1 MFNVA
6 FLSKSVYRLQRLSRQ
21 LWIRSSLIALLALVA
36 AVLSPVLSP
45 LVPDGVADRLGPE
58 PVIRILQILASSMLA
73 VTTFSLS
80 VMVSARQSASS
91 QATPRAHQLL
101 LEDHITQTVLA
112 TFLGAFV
119 YALASLIL
127 VSINLYQNKAVVVI
141 LVFTLLVIGLVVV
154 AILRWI
160 EHLSD
165 LGSVVTTTGWIEDAA
180 RDALETR
187 KEYPCLGARPLSEG
201 HLEIP
206 ARAKKASA
214 KATGYVEYLDVGMID
229 SAAKSKNAQVFV
241 LSGPGSYV
249 TQGEPVAWFTGEL
262 GEDDIW
268 DALSISRT
276 RNFDQDPR
284 FGMIVL
290 SEIAQRALSP
300 GINDPGTAIDI
311 ISRLTRLLI
320 RFTSETHPESHDDI
334 RYRHVWIKPV
344 SAKALLRDAY
354 APIARAGADTIEVQ
368 VRLQKAL
375 ARLARCEDREMA
387 QAARIES
394 ARALEFALNGLLLEE
409 DRDRIRRLAVL
420 PADDPA
426 PV

>member
-6 FLSKSVYRLQRLSRQ
+6 FLSKTYYRLRRLTRQ
-21 LWIRSSLIALLALVA
+21 LWIRSALIAMLALVS
-36 AVLSPVLSP
+36 AVFSPVLSP
-45 LVPDGVADRLGPE
+45 LVPDRIADSLGPD
-58 PVIRILQILASSMLA
+58 PVVRILQILASSMLA

-127 VSINLYQNKAVVVI
+127 VSIHLYSSKTVVVI
-141 LVFTLLVIGLVVV
+141 LVFTLIVITLVVL

-180 RDALETR
+180 KDALQMRVEW
-187 KEYPCLGARPLSEG
+187 PCLGGRPLSVD
-201 HLEIP
+201 HREIP
-206 ARAKKASA
+206 ARARQLLASE
-214 KATGYVEYLDVGMID
+214 TGYVQHLDVGALD
-229 SAAKSKNAQVFV
+229 KAAEDDTAQIFV
-241 LSGPGSYV
+241 LAAPGSFV
-249 TQGEPVAWFTGEL
+249 SKGDPMIWFTGEL
-262 GEDDIW
+262 DEDAIRT
-268 DALSISRT
+268 AFTIGKT

-284 FGMIVL
+284 FAMIVL

-311 ISRLTRLLI
+311 VGRLLRLLI
-320 RFTSETHPESHDDI
+320 AFRSETVAQEQPEV
-334 RYRHVWIKPV
+334 RFQKVWIKPV
-344 SAKALLRDAY
+344 IAGALMRDAF
-354 APIARAGADTIEVQ
+354 APIAREAGNAVEVH

-375 ARLARCEDREMA
+375 ARLAESSDREMA
-387 QAARIES
+387 AAARKEA
-394 ARALEFALNGLLLEE
+394 ARALEFALKALVLEE
-409 DRDRIRRLAVL
+409 DRERIMALAATPDSEAV
-420 PADDPA
+420 A
-426 PV
+426 V